1 MTIGVGVDLV
11 EIAALQKSAEQS
23 KRFIPRVFT
32 AGEIEYCETKPLKY
46 QHYAARFAAKEAVM
60 KALGTGWDKGI
71 SWKQIEVQ
79 GSLGKKP
86 DVVLYKAAKALALEL
101 HVKNIHVSLSHS
113 GNYAIAQVI
122 LTTE

>member
-1 MTIGVGVDLV
+1 MIISIGIDLV
-11 EIAALQKSAEQS
+11 EIAAFQKSAQQS

-32 AGEIEYCETKPLKY
+32 AGEIEYCESKPLKY
-46 QHYAARFAAKEAVM
+46 HHYAARFAAKEAVM

-71 SWKQIEVQ
+71 SWKQIEVL
-79 GSLGKKP
+79 GSFGNKP
-86 DVVLYKAAKALALEL
+86 EIVLHNAAKEIALEL